1 MSQKVLEIIRGI
13 GQAASDIGY
22 DGAITDDGKPVE
34 IGLKRDQGHPVYN
47 SRVMDGFNIGIS
59 GKILILSY
67 HTDLKLKEIY
77 SQDLEAEIGSMM
89 NKIIKELKKR
99 YKANTGKALSL
110 KKKGEV
116 DVRVESTSRVRYWA
130 TAKCLYEIGN
140 MGDTQNILK
149 DDGPPD
155 IEKTFKKFLSQGGLG
170 KRPENAAQ
178 RPRKS

>member
-1 MSQKVLEIIRGI
+1 MSQKVIEIINGI
-13 GQAASDIGY
+13 SRAAHDIGY
-22 DGAITDDGKPVE
+22 DGAITEDGKPVE
-34 IGLKRDQGHPVYN
+34 IGLKREQGHPVYG

-59 GKILILSY
+59 GKLLVLSY
-67 HTDLKLKEIY
+67 HCDLKLKEIY
-77 SQDLEAEIGSMM
+77 SQNLESEINIMM
-89 NKIIKELKKR
+89 KEIIKELKKR
-99 YKANTGKALSL
+99 FKANEGKTLSL

-140 MGDTQNILK
+140 VGDTKDILE
-149 DDGPPD
+149 DDNRPD
-155 IEKTFKKFLSQGGLG
+155 IEKSFKKFLDQGGLG